1 MDEYNR
7 YELMMEALTELKP
20 EIDAAYQSSSLAK
33 SQPKQAL
40 PSLNEVLNEFG
51 LMPPEALF
59 LGVASDGLPVLL
71 NLHDP
76 VPGPILVAG
85 DAGTGKTG
93 LLQTIVLAAGT
104 MHQPEQ
110 LQFGVLT
117 SHPDEWNGT
126 EEIPNN
132 VGIFP
137 MYHQASEDFIL
148 SLASWA
154 HGNKSSKQSLLLLID
169 DLEAVAKM
177 DFDARQ
183 NLRWLLLRGPARRV
197 WPIITL
203 NPNRMEHTHP
213 LLEAFHTRVFS
224 SIQNVHLA
232 RQMDAENAELDSLNT
247 GAQFTMREGDHWLRF
262 WIPSI
267 D

>member
-7 YELMMEALTELKP
+7 YELMMEALSELKP
-20 EIDAAYQSSSLAK
+20 EIESAQQSVSPAK
-33 SQPKQAL
+33 PQPTQTL
-40 PSLNEVLNEFG
+40 PSLSEVLNEFG

-76 VPGPILVAG
+76 VPGPMLIAG
-85 DAGTGKTG
+85 DAGTGKTAV
-93 LLQTIVLAAGT
+93 LQMIALAAGM
-104 MHQPEQ
+104 MHQPDQ
-110 LQFGVLT
+110 LQFGALT
-117 SHPDEWNGT
+117 SHPEEWNGF
-126 EEIPNN
+126 EEISNN

-137 MYHQASEDFIL
+137 IQHQSSEDFIL

-154 HGNKSSKQSLLLLID
+154 HGNKSSKQSILLLID
-169 DLEAVAKM
+169 DLEAISKL

-203 NPNRMEHTHP
+203 NPNRMENAFP
-213 LLEAFHTRVFS
+213 WLEAFRTRVFGP
-224 SIQNVHLA
+224 IQNIHIV
-232 RQMDAENAELDSLNT
+232 RQMDAENADLDSLNIGT
-247 GAQFTMREGDHWLRF
+247 QFAMREGDHWLHF

-267 D
+267 A

>member
-1 MDEYNR
+1 MTNINR
-7 YELMMEALTELKP
+7 YSLMMEALAELKP
-20 EIDAAYQSSSLAK
+20 EIDAARSVK
-33 SQPKQAL
+33 PVPAL
-40 PSLNEVLNEFG
+40 PPLSEVLAEFG
-51 LMPPEALF
+51 PMPPEALF

-76 VPGPILVAG
+76 IPGPLLITG

-93 LLQTIVLAAGT
+93 LLQIITRAAGN
-104 MHQPEQ
+104 MHQPQE

-117 SHPDEWNGT
+117 GHPDEWNAF
-126 EEIPNN
+126 ENIPNN
-132 VGIFP
+132 VGVFP
-137 MYHQASEDFIL
+137 FYHQSAEDFIL

-154 HGNKSSKQSLLLLID
+154 HENKTSRQSVLLLLD
-169 DLEAVAKM
+169 DLEAASNLN
-177 DFDARQ
+177 FDARQ

-203 NPNRMEHTHP
+203 NSNRMENIGP
-213 LLEAFHTRVFS
+213 WLEAFHTRIFGT
-224 SIQNVHLA
+224 IQNPQHTKQL
-232 RQMDAENAELDSLNT
+232 DAESAELDSLNS
-247 GAQFTMREGDHWLRF
+247 GSQFTLREGDHWLRF

>member
-7 YELMMEALTELKP
+7 YELMMEALSELKP
-20 EIDAAYQSSSLAK
+20 EIESAQQSVSLAK
-33 SQPKQAL
+33 PQPTQTL
-40 PSLNEVLNEFG
+40 PSLSEVLNEFG

-59 LGVASDGLPVLL
+59 LGVASDGFPALL

-76 VPGPILVAG
+76 VPGPILIAG
-85 DAGTGKTG
+85 DAGTGKTA
-93 LLQTIVLAAGT
+93 LLQTIALAAGM
-104 MHQPEQ
+104 MHQPNQ
-110 LQFGVLT
+110 LQFGALT
-117 SHPDEWNGT
+117 SHPEEWNGL

-137 MYHQASEDFIL
+137 LQHQSSEDFIL

-154 HGNKSSKQSLLLLID
+154 HGNKSSRQSILLLID
-169 DLEAVAKM
+169 DLEAIAKL

-197 WPIITL
+197 WPIITI
-203 NPNRMEHTHP
+203 NPNRMENTLP
-213 LLEAFHTRVFS
+213 WLEAFHTRVFS
-224 SIQNVHLA
+224 PIQNIHIAL
-232 RQMDAENAELDSLNT
+232 QMDVENAELDSLNICT
-247 GAQFTMREGDHWLRF
+247 QIAMREGDHWLHF

-267 D
+267 A

>member
-1 MDEYNR
+1 MTEFNR
-7 YELMMEALTELKP
+7 YALMMEALAELKP
-20 EIDAAYQSSSLAK
+20 EFDAMSRRT
-33 SQPKQAL
+33 QPVPAL
-40 PSLNEVLNEFG
+40 PPISEVLTEFG
-51 LMPPEALF
+51 PMPPEALF

-76 VPGPILVAG
+76 IPGPMLVIG
-85 DAGTGKTG
+85 DPGVGKTM
-93 LLQTIVLAAGT
+93 LMQTIASAAGK
-104 MHQPEQ
+104 MHQPEE
-110 LQFGVLT
+110 LQFGALT
-117 SHPDEWNGT
+117 NHPEEWNGL
-126 EEIPNN
+126 ESIPNN

-137 MYHQASEDFIL
+137 LYHKSSEDFIL

-154 HGNKSSKQSLLLLID
+154 HGNKTSRQSVLLFLD
-169 DLEAVAKM
+169 DLDAVSNL

-203 NPNRMEHTHP
+203 DPGRMENVLP
-213 LLEAFHTRVFS
+213 WLDAFHTRIFGKIDDGQHV
-224 SIQNVHLA
+224 
-232 RQMDAENAELDSLNT
+232 RQLEAEPAELDLLNV
-247 GAQFTMREGDHWLRF
+247 GSQFALREGDHWLRF